1 MPYMTADKR
10 YSKHHFVKN
19 SLILLVSL
27 CSVLLVLIM
36 PSPALSASSGND
48 EKSIATLKKDIER
61 RTEIIKNHEN
71 DLMYLKRER
80 QNYDQSIKLLDM
92 KLSITENK
100 IKLVSSQIIELENQI
115 SDLETLNDSNI
126 QMLKNMVRQ
135 LYMFGENPGIK
146 IILGNDNVSEYDRY
160 MTYYQILAEQRKE
173 IISNIA
179 KNQTELRNSK
189 QYLERKKTE
198 LSELRTEYDRNLGS
212 LNKERTQRKFM
223 EDALQSNINN
233 EKQQLKK
240 QEDALKE
247 LEKAIETKKLELAK
261 KRKQAE
267 LKAIADAKAKAKKEG
282 RDTEKAARE
291 EKESFAKRNNL
302 NGLGKNL
309 PWPVKG
315 SVIKKFGQ
323 VRFTSTKWT
332 GLLIACNEG
341 NSVSSISAGDVL
353 YSGWMNGWGNI
364 IVIDHGADYLSI
376 YANNKANLVRS
387 GQRVQRGDVIAT
399 AGNSGGLE
407 TNSLYFEI
415 RKNSVPL
422 NPRNFLK

>member
-1 MPYMTADKR
+1 
-10 YSKHHFVKN
+10 
-19 SLILLVSL
+19 
-27 CSVLLVLIM
+27 M

-48 EKSIATLKKDIER
+48 EKSIASLKKDIER

>member
-1 MPYMTADKR
+1 
-10 YSKHHFVKN
+10 
-19 SLILLVSL
+19 
-27 CSVLLVLIM
+27 
-36 PSPALSASSGND
+36 
-48 EKSIATLKKDIER
+48 
-61 RTEIIKNHEN
+61 
-71 DLMYLKRER
+71 MYLKRER
-80 QNYDQSIKLLDM
+80 KNYDQSIKLLDM

-100 IKLVSSQIIELENQI
+100 IRLVSSQITELENQI

-126 QMLKNMVRQ
+126 QMLKNMVKQ

-160 MTYYQILAEQRKE
+160 MTYYQILAEQRME

-240 QEDALKE
+240 QEEALKA

-267 LKAIADAKAKAKKEG
+267 LKAIADARAKAKKEG

-302 NGLGKNL
+302 NGLGKKL

-364 IVIDHGADYLSI
+364 IVIDHGADYISI
-376 YANNKANLVRS
+376 YANNKTNLVRS

>member
-1 MPYMTADKR
+1 
-10 YSKHHFVKN
+10 
-19 SLILLVSL
+19 
-27 CSVLLVLIM
+27 M

-48 EKSIATLKKDIER
+48 EKSIASLKKDIER

-240 QEDALKE
+240 QEEALKG
-247 LEKAIETKKLELAK
+247 LEKAIETQKLELAK

-282 RDTEKAARE
+282 RDTEKAAKE

>member
-1 MPYMTADKR
+1 
-10 YSKHHFVKN
+10 
-19 SLILLVSL
+19 
-27 CSVLLVLIM
+27 M

-48 EKSIATLKKDIER
+48 EKSIASLKKDIER

-233 EKQQLKK
+233 EKQQLRK

>member
-10 YSKHHFVKN
+10 YTERSIVK
-19 SLILLVSL
+19 SRLLLLVSL
-27 CSVLLVLIM
+27 CTVLLVLIM

-80 QNYDQSIKLLDM
+80 KNYDQSIKLLDM

-100 IKLVSSQIIELENQI
+100 IRLVSSQITELENQI

-126 QMLKNMVRQ
+126 QMLKNMVKQ

-160 MTYYQILAEQRKE
+160 MTYYQILAEQRME

-179 KNQTELRNSK
+179 KNQTELKNSK

-240 QEDALKE
+240 QEEALKA

-267 LKAIADAKAKAKKEG
+267 LKAIADARAKAKKEG

-302 NGLGKNL
+302 NGLGKKL

-364 IVIDHGADYLSI
+364 IVIDHGADYISI
-376 YANNKANLVRS
+376 YANNKTNLVRS

-422 NPRNFLK
+422 NPRIFLK

>member
-1 MPYMTADKR
+1 
-10 YSKHHFVKN
+10 
-19 SLILLVSL
+19 
-27 CSVLLVLIM
+27 M
-36 PSPALSASSGND
+36 PSPAFSASSGKD

>member
-1 MPYMTADKR
+1 
-10 YSKHHFVKN
+10 
-19 SLILLVSL
+19 
-27 CSVLLVLIM
+27 VLIV

-240 QEDALKE
+240 QEEALKE
-247 LEKAIETKKLELAK
+247 LEKAIETQKLELAK

>member
-1 MPYMTADKR
+1 
-10 YSKHHFVKN
+10 
-19 SLILLVSL
+19 
-27 CSVLLVLIM
+27 M

-189 QYLERKKTE
+189 QYLEKKKTE
-198 LSELRTEYDRNLGS
+198 LSELRTEYDKNLGS